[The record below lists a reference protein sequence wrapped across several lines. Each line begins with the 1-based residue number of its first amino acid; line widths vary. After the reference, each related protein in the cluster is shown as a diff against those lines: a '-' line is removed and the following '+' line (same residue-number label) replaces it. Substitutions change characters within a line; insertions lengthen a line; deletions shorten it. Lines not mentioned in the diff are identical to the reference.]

1 MLYAMGEIVLVV
13 AGILIALQIN
23 NWNEKNKQREN
34 FGLALE
40 QIYNE
45 IDVQAQSQVLMFETT
60 LGQLDYIDLL
70 LAKPE
75 KIPDA
80 ILPFVLFFV
89 DSGGNI
95 GDILY
100 NQPDKFRSIMA
111 VDPGDISQIRI
122 EKQIASFM
130 DNHFWRFDVQE
141 GLIAPFLYEAGIP
154 IPPLIFGLTD
164 RDNFQA
170 VDTAFYT
177 VPERETVRNLLK
189 DEKIRTALRTL
200 RADRVKITTIHLA
213 NMLADA
219 ASVQQLIS
227 QFNPKVRL
235 LYNEV
240 GIIGTAIAGYEGVS
254 STPMTLTNAELSLWE
269 TDLYLKKGTVK
280 FRTRNNWKQ
289 NWGGKSFPRGNAIF
303 YWENIPVEEGYYHIE
318 LNLMDKTYS
327 FTKKEAG
334 STPDH

>member
-1 MLYAMGEIVLVV
+1 
-13 AGILIALQIN
+13 
-23 NWNEKNKQREN
+23 
-34 FGLALE
+34 
-40 QIYNE
+40 
-45 IDVQAQSQVLMFETT
+45 
-60 LGQLDYIDLL
+60 
-70 LAKPE
+70 
-75 KIPDA
+75 
-80 ILPFVLFFV
+80 
-89 DSGGNI
+89 
-95 GDILY
+95 
-100 NQPDKFRSIMA
+100 
-111 VDPGDISQIRI
+111 
-122 EKQIASFM
+122 
-130 DNHFWRFDVQE
+130 
-141 GLIAPFLYEAGIP
+141 
-154 IPPLIFGLTD
+154 
-164 RDNFQA
+164 
-170 VDTAFYT
+170 
-177 VPERETVRNLLK
+177 
-189 DEKIRTALRTL
+189 
-200 RADRVKITTIHLA
+200 
-213 NMLADA
+213 MLADA

-280 FRTRNNWKQ
+280 FRTRNSWKQ